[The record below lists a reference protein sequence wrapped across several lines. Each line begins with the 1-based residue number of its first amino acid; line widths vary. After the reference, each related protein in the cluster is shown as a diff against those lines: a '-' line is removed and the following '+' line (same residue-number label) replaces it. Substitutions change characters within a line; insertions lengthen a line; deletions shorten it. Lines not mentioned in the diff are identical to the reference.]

1 MERELSGVW
10 NDVVIDGSDMMES
23 LDQAV
28 LVIDR
33 EIKRKL
39 QEFGYIDQ
47 DGKLIKD
54 YNIEILKMLYTKIG
68 RRGAKNEK

>member
-10 NDVVIDGSDMMES
+10 NDVVIDSSDMMES

-54 YNIEILKMLYTKIG
+54 YNIEILKMLYTKTG
-68 RRGAKNEK
+68 RRGAKKSL

>member
-1 MERELSGVW
+1 MHIRQ
-10 NDVVIDGSDMMES
+10 DVYKRQVIDSSDMMES

-54 YNIEILKMLYTKIG
+54 YNIEIESVK
-68 RRGAKNEK
+68 

>member
-1 MERELSGVW
+1 
-10 NDVVIDGSDMMES
+10 MES

-54 YNIEILKMLYTKIG
+54 YNIEILKMLYTKTG